1 MQGFNA
7 LEPADW
13 TCLPIDQGQERI
25 IPARSRTLVFR
36 LERDKIEIQ
45 LILHPIV
52 ISVTPNTLN
61 PQPGIPPLPPE
72 RVSRTQRHQKTE
84 FWLRK
89 LEVTN
94 NLRPC
99 QVSRGDE
106 GRQGLRLCRIAQGQP
121 P

>member
-72 RVSRTQRHQKTE
+72 RVSRTQMAPE
-84 FWLRK
+84 I
-89 LEVTN
+89 
-94 NLRPC
+94 
-99 QVSRGDE
+99 
-106 GRQGLRLCRIAQGQP
+106 RILA
-121 P
+121 